1 MTVQGDGPEGQ
12 PGEGVTSMNDLSAML
27 DGGEESDEG
36 APEESEQG
44 EEEAPEESE
53 GEEVEQPEGEDD
65 EAQQDEPTFKLKH
78 EGKEVE
84 LPQSEVVELAQKG
97 FDYTQKT
104 MAVAEER
111 KAVEAERSQAEQY
124 RQQYEQTL
132 GQSVGQLQALERVLT
147 ESLGNPPPVS
157 LAQDDVALYI
167 AQKEQY
173 EARRGQLASA
183 REAIANL
190 QDEQA
195 RTRQAWIAQKGQE
208 TENALKSTLPGWNEQ
223 SLNELMAYAGKHGLG
238 QQNFDHAMLE
248 KGFWEMAHKAKAYD
262 ELQEKKA
269 QIKPV
274 SQPANKVAPAQAKNQ
289 PSQLAKRQEAMK
301 RHRASPSIKTLAD
314 LL

>member
-12 PGEGVTSMNDLSAML
+12 PGEGVTTMTDLSAML
-27 DGGEESDEG
+27 DGGEESEEG

-44 EEEAPEESE
+44 EEDAPEESE

-111 KAVEAERSQAEQY
+111 KAVEIALNQAEQF

-147 ESLGNPPPVS
+147 ESLGSPPPVS

-173 EARRGQLASA
+173 EARRGQLAEA
-183 REAIANL
+183 REAIATL
-190 QDEQA
+190 QEEQA
-195 RTRQAWIAQKGQE
+195 RSRQAWIAQKSQE
-208 TENALKSTLPGWNEQ
+208 TETALKSTLPGWNEK
-223 SLNELMAYAGKHGLG
+223 SLNDLVDYAGKYGLG
-238 QQNFDHAMLE
+238 PQNFDHAMLE

-289 PSQLAKRQEAMK
+289 PSQLAKRQEAYK
-301 RHRASPSIKTLAD
+301 RHRAKPSISTLAD

>member
-12 PGEGVTSMNDLSAML
+12 PGEGVTTMTDLSAML
-27 DGGEESDEG
+27 DGGEESEEG

-53 GEEVEQPEGEDD
+53 EVEQPEGEDD
-65 EAQQDEPTFKLKH
+65 EEKQDEPTFKLKH

-111 KAVEAERSQAEQY
+111 KAVEAARGQAEQF

-147 ESLGNPPPVS
+147 ESLGSPPPVS

-173 EARRGQLASA
+173 EARRGQLAYA
-183 REAIANL
+183 REAIAQL

-195 RTRQAWIAQKGQE
+195 RSRQAWIAQKSQE
-208 TENALKSTLPGWNEQ
+208 TETALKSTLPGWNEK
-223 SLNELMAYAGKHGLG
+223 SLNELVDYAGKYGLG
-238 QQNFDHAMLE
+238 PQNFDHAMLE

-289 PSQLAKRQEAMK
+289 PSQLAKRQDAMK
-301 RHRASPSIKTLAD
+301 RHRANPSIKTLAD

>member
-12 PGEGVTSMNDLSAML
+12 PGEGVTTMTDLSAML
-27 DGGEESDEG
+27 DGGEESEEG

-53 GEEVEQPEGEDD
+53 EVEQPEGEDD
-65 EAQQDEPTFKLKH
+65 EEKQDEPTFKLKH

-111 KAVEAERSQAEQY
+111 KAVEAARGQAEQF

-147 ESLGNPPPVS
+147 ESLGSPPPVS

-173 EARRGQLASA
+173 EARRGQLAYA
-183 REAIANL
+183 REAIAQL

-195 RTRQAWIAQKGQE
+195 RSRQAWIAQKSQE
-208 TENALKSTLPGWNEQ
+208 TETALKSTLPGWNEK
-223 SLNELMAYAGKHGLG
+223 SLNELVDYAGKYGLG
-238 QQNFDHAMLE
+238 PQNFDHAMLE
-248 KGFWEMAHKAKAYD
+248 KGFWEMANKAKAYD

-289 PSQLAKRQEAMK
+289 PSQLAKRQDAMK
-301 RHRASPSIKTLAD
+301 RHRANPSIKTLAD

>member
-1 MTVQGDGPEGQ
+1 MIVQGDGPEGQ
-12 PGEGVTSMNDLSAML
+12 PGEGVTSMTDLSAML
-27 DGGEESDEG
+27 DGGEESEEG

-44 EEEAPEESE
+44 EEEVSEESE

-65 EAQQDEPTFKLKH
+65 EEQQDEPTFKLKH

-84 LPQSEVVELAQKG
+84 LKQSEVVELAQKG

-111 KAVEAERSQAEQY
+111 KAADAARAQAEQH

-132 GQSVGQLQALERVLT
+132 GQSVGQLQALEKFLT
-147 ESLGNPPPVS
+147 EQIGSPPPVE
-157 LAQDDVALYI
+157 LAQQDVAYYI

-173 EARRGQLASA
+173 EARRGQLADA
-183 REAIANL
+183 REAIAKL

-195 RTRQAWIAQKGQE
+195 RSRQAWIAQKGQE
-208 TENALKSTLPGWNEQ
+208 TESALKNTLPGWNEQ
-223 SLNELMAYAGKHGLG
+223 SLNELVDYAGKYGLG
-238 QQNFDHAMLE
+238 PQNFDHAMLE

-289 PSQLAKRQEAMK
+289 PSQLAKRQEAIK
-301 RHRASPSIKTLAD
+301 RHRAKPSISTLAD

>member
-12 PGEGVTSMNDLSAML
+12 PGEGVTTMTDLSAML
-27 DGGEESDEG
+27 DGGEESEEG
-36 APEESEQG
+36 ALEESEQG

-53 GEEVEQPEGEDD
+53 GEEVEQSEGEDD
-65 EAQQDEPTFKLKH
+65 EEQQDEPTFKLKH

-84 LPQSEVVELAQKG
+84 LPQSEVVDLAQKG

-111 KAVEAERSQAEQY
+111 KAVEAARSQAEQF

-173 EARRGQLASA
+173 EARRGQLATA
-183 REAIANL
+183 REAIAQL
-190 QDEQA
+190 QEEQA
-195 RTRQAWIAQKGQE
+195 RSRQAWIAQKSQE
-208 TENALKSTLPGWNEQ
+208 TENALKSTLPGWNEK
-223 SLNELMAYAGKHGLG
+223 SLDELVDYAGKYGLG
-238 QQNFDHAMLE
+238 PQNFDHALLE

-262 ELQEKKA
+262 DLQEKKA

-274 SQPANKVAPAQAKNQ
+274 SQPVNKVAPAQAKNQ

-301 RHRASPSIKTLAD
+301 RHRAKPSIKTLAD